1 MAIVAQLAPAWDGSG
16 RAQLASAWAEEAES
30 GIQIHDDF
38 ERCSINAALS
48 SVGVSDFAS
57 DDGETVPLITMRQRL
72 QVCTSMGAN
81 ALWMEPYGKITGVLG
96 LRPRVEI
103 VPFGDGSNHQ
113 TWNAAQRG
121 HYSYDG
127 LTWHPIATKTYATRL
142 SFRHDQPF
150 EQDTVYIA
158 RSWPRPLSVIGGQIE
173 AIAAAHPSKVFPTPS
188 ALSFTP
194 VNTTGFPAQAF
205 IAGECAPKTDE
216 LGRTVPHTPLYAF
229 EINDSSHAGPKR
241 DAHIIAGIHS
251 GEDLGEIVFWEMID
265 FLLNSPD
272 PAAVTV
278 RENFRVFV
286 YPCANPP
293 GRYAGYWRGSPGTDL
308 DPNRY
313 FTATTPPV
321 AMDYIPLCRSTVLA
335 DHAGRRVYW
344 AWNIH
349 ASPSGEVLQVGPK
362 EESPGSIAWDAYA
375 RARHPAGSWGDYYDR
390 TQPYSADLPGTV
402 TQWQRTAFT
411 TPPVVQMLFETCDRV
426 TPVSPALMRPYAE
439 ASIGAL
445 ADMDAAGWF
454 DPANL
459 TAQDAAHA
467 HAADN
472 LTLSAGL
479 SLVIQDATH
488 AQAADSLAPT
498 TGLSLAIQEALHSH
512 TADSAVLAAALTL
525 AVQDASHTHAADAA
539 ALSAS
544 LTLAVQDA
552 LHAHATDAL
561 TLTAD
566 TPSSQTLTVAEA
578 THAHLADALA
588 LAAAHTL
595 AVQDAT
601 HGHTVE
607 ALAIS
612 AALNLLVNDA
622 LHAQLADNATLTDSV
637 SASLVVAD
645 AAHSHLADALTL
657 SGALALIVQD
667 AAHAHL
673 SDQALLSAAHSLVVQ
688 DAAHAHLADTLAL
701 NTGFALTIAD
711 AFHAHVADGVSLDT
725 ALALAIDDA
734 LHAHQAEAAT
744 LTAALTLIVADTL
757 HEHLASSVGVYIPT
771 PTAELLRRSVF
782 VRLAERRP
790 FVRLAER
797 RPFVREEDRRV
808 FTRVQ

>member
-81 ALWMEPYGKITGVLG
+81 ARWMEPYGKITGVLG

-113 TWNAAQRG
+113 TWNAAQWG

-321 AMDYIPLCRSTVLA
+321 AMDYITLCRSTVLA

-375 RARHPAGSWGDYYDR
+375 RARHPTGSWGDYYDR

-411 TPPVVQMLFETCDRV
+411 PPPVVQMLFETCDRV
-426 TPVSPALMRPYAE
+426 APVSPALMRPYAE

-454 DPANL
+454 DEAPTGTLTLGTPSVTSSSISLPWTYSAADHDGIEYRYRL
-459 TAQDAAHA
+459 TAGTWSAW
-467 HAADN
+467 
-472 LTLSAGL
+472 LGAGL
-479 SLVIQDATH
+479 VSPIDI
-488 AQAADSLAPT
+488 
-498 TGLSLAIQEALHSH
+498 TGLSSGAEYEIEARAYNTAGAGTPQTVTVTVGAVTHEVTPVSASAQPTASTVSVQQGGQHAIVVTGAVSQPTAATLSISQTHGASPTGSSAQPTAATVSVYSGAPSALVAPVAAEAQPTASTVAVSQAYGVSPKPALATPAAEAITVGQAHNVGVAPA
-512 TADSAVLAAALTL
+512 TAQPT
-525 AVQDASHTHAADAA
+525 ASVVWPPLPDGFVPRV
-539 ALSAS
+539 ALSAR
-544 LTLAVQDA
+544 VQ
-552 LHAHATDAL
+552 AT
-561 TLTAD
+561 
-566 TPSSQTLTVAEA
+566 S
-578 THAHLADALA
+578 
-588 LAAAHTL
+588 
-595 AVQDAT
+595 
-601 HGHTVE
+601 
-607 ALAIS
+607 
-612 AALNLLVNDA
+612 
-622 LHAQLADNATLTDSV
+622 
-637 SASLVVAD
+637 
-645 AAHSHLADALTL
+645 
-657 SGALALIVQD
+657 
-667 AAHAHL
+667 
-673 SDQALLSAAHSLVVQ
+673 LSA
-688 DAAHAHLADTLAL
+688 
-701 NTGFALTIAD
+701 
-711 AFHAHVADGVSLDT
+711 
-725 ALALAIDDA
+725 
-734 LHAHQAEAAT
+734 
-744 LTAALTLIVADTL
+744 
-757 HEHLASSVGVYIPT
+757 
-771 PTAELLRRSVF
+771 
-782 VRLAERRP
+782 RL
-790 FVRLAER
+790 
-797 RPFVREEDRRV
+797 
-808 FTRVQ
+808 Q